1 MDQGQPIESLDSGSA
16 EQEIT
21 GRIGGDRHLGL
32 DLDDFDCVKR
42 NGAHL
47 RDHAFTFT
55 ILQATVEYCASWL
68 FLLLFAAKYEP
79 ATSLGEGIL
88 CRRWIGGAP
97 RHPAEVFRGFGEA
110 SQERANAAPTPAYA
124 SPRNLERSAC
134 A

>member
-79 ATSLGEGIL
+79 ATSL
-88 CRRWIGGAP
+88 RKK
-97 RHPAEVFRGFGEA
+97 
-110 SQERANAAPTPAYA
+110 
-124 SPRNLERSAC
+124 RNLVPPMDRRSAPASC
-134 A
+134 CGLPRFWESQPRTRERGTNARIRFTA